1 MNTSAPPPWPLT
13 LLATTTALATASFIV
28 MARMA
33 LWPRRRAVLK
43 SPLGGVKMKM
53 DGDGGAGGLVYGPE
67 SFPGGR
73 DVDTPYGSIR
83 AYEFGP
89 QQGRKVLLIHGIST
103 SCVTL
108 SHIAH
113 ALVERGCRVMLFSSF
128 AWKLKCRSNQPLQK
142 DLFGRGF
149 SDGVGDLP
157 HDTRLYTTQILLVL
171 ASSPLAWTG
180 TQAFH
185 LMGYSLG
192 GGIAVPFAN
201 AFPHMVSSLVLLAP
215 AGLIDASSFGALNRF
230 VFSSGFVPERI
241 LAVLTGRRLQRP
253 IAARAAKAATV
264 MAAAEAENLHAARD
278 GEGSAEKA
286 VPLEKGVIEYVRWM
300 VLHHE
305 GFVPAFMSCIRH
317 APLMDQ
323 HEQWKGLA
331 KRQPGTT
338 AIIFAET
345 DELIHE
351 AEYREQGLPLAGGE
365 QHVSWRVVP
374 GSHDFVMTHPG
385 HIMDE
390 LDAFWGVKS

>member
-1 MNTSAPPPWPLT
+1 MIAR
-13 LLATTTALATASFIV
+13 AT
-28 MARMA
+28 
-33 LWPRRRAVLK
+33 LWPRRRAILK
-43 SPLGGVKMKM
+43 SPLAQMKTRAKM
-53 DGDGGAGGLVYGPE
+53 DGGGSGGGGGGDAGGMVYGLE

-89 QQGRKVLLIHGIST
+89 QHGRKVLLVHGIST

-113 ALVERGCRVMLFSSF
+113 ALVERGCRVMLF
-128 AWKLKCRSNQPLQK
+128 

-180 TQAFH
+180 TRGFH
-185 LMGYSLG
+185 LLGYSLG

-201 AFPHMVSSLVLLAP
+201 AFPHMVSTLVLLAP

-241 LAVLTGRRLQRP
+241 LAVLTGRRLQKP

-264 MAAAEAENLHAARD
+264 MAAAETENLHRARD
-278 GEGSAEKA
+278 YEGPGEGA

-317 APLMDQ
+317 APLMEQ

-331 KRQPGTT
+331 KRDPGTT

-345 DELIHE
+345 DELIFE
-351 AEYREQGLPLAGGE
+351 AEYREKGLPLAGGE
-365 QHVSWRVVP
+365 QHVWWRVVP

-385 HIMDE
+385 RIMDE
-390 LDAFWGVKS
+390 LDAFWNVES